1 MTSVLGHDGLVMLD
15 FAAPSETA
23 TVAVVETR
31 PPDQRYR
38 DHMDWGGAGWW
49 VMFSMMA
56 VFWIAVLVIAAWAVS
71 IFARRGSGQAPGP
84 SPLDIAKQRYAR
96 GEITADEF
104 ERLKRDLA

>member
-1 MTSVLGHDGLVMLD
+1 MTSVLTYDGLVLLD

-23 TVAVVETR
+23 TMAIVEAR
-31 PPDQRYR
+31 PADQRYR
-38 DHMDWGGAGWW
+38 GHMDWGGAGWW
-49 VMFSMMA
+49 VMFSLMA

-71 IFARRGSGQAPGP
+71 IFARRSPGQAHGP

-96 GEITADEF
+96 GEITAEEF